1 MAMTNVLTISQLK
14 YGVRLTQM
22 NVRVVHKWSR
32 LEFSN
37 KNNKDNKKKLDAIEL
52 LFVDSENEVIQATI
66 RKQLISHFGSQL
78 SVGEVYTIC
87 NLTVDNNT
95 GLDKATPHPYR
106 LKFEYSTK
114 VHSTS
119 DPAIPISLYRFASF
133 NDILDGKVPNTHYI
147 DVIGKLYEIGPITE
161 TPNKYACRTIKL
173 EDFQGTKLSCTL
185 WDPFTVQIPDIISK
199 LPNPEQSKVIVIQCV
214 QTKKYEGNWRV
225 QTTFNATVFQVNPDI
240 PELKEFEQSLSTPA
254 ASNSLQII
262 DVTDDDENNDMT
274 LDSIKSISDIKEN
287 EKEGYY
293 YTYAKIIDLD
303 CTAGWYYDSC
313 KLCWTKGTK
322 NQKGRFQIK
331 FQVSDPSDDLVYFV
345 VFDSQ
350 VNQFVTQS
358 ATEMLSKIEKSGGD
372 PQDIPRDLKVFLDK
386 SFVFKIHIHPKYN
399 VAQGGTNYTV
409 ASMTANPDIA
419 HKWHQRYTE
428 IFKICYNFLKPVIK
442 DLAVHSIDVEEEPS
456 QTEDNSPKITPQKRP
471 SPIDD
476 LQSCDASSAT
486 KKTAIVKTEK

>member
-1 MAMTNVLTISQLK
+1 M
-14 YGVRLTQM
+14 
-22 NVRVVHKWSR
+22 
-32 LEFSN
+32 
-37 KNNKDNKKKLDAIEL
+37 
-52 LFVDSENEVIQATI
+52 
-66 RKQLISHFGSQL
+66 HFGSQL
-78 SVGEVYTIC
+78 SVGGMYTIR

-114 VHSTS
+114 VHSTN

-133 NDILDGKVPNTHYI
+133 KDILEGEIPNTHYI

-199 LPNPEQSKVIVIQCV
+199 LPNPEQSKVIVIQC
-214 QTKKYEGNWRV
+214 NWRV

-254 ASNSLQII
+254 ANNSLQII
-262 DVTDDDENNDMT
+262 DVTDDDENDDMT

-287 EKEGYY
+287 EK
-293 YTYAKIIDLD
+293 
-303 CTAGWYYDSC
+303 
-313 KLCWTKGTK
+313 
-322 NQKGRFQIK
+322 
-331 FQVSDPSDDLVYFV
+331 VSHPSDDLVYFV

-372 PQDIPRDLKVFLDK
+372 PQDIPRDLEVFLDK

-399 VAQGGTNYTV
+399 VAKGGTNYTV
-409 ASMTANPDIA
+409 ASLTTNPDIA
-419 HKWHQRYTE
+419 HKWHQRYIE
-428 IFKICYNFLKPVIK
+428 IFKAEMNSFKSRPTPLIDGQSSKVIK
-442 DLAVHSIDVEEEPS
+442 DLVVHSIDVEEEPS

-471 SPIDD
+471 STIDD
-476 LQSCDASSAT
+476 L
-486 KKTAIVKTEK
+486 